1 MKSEE
6 QEIPRKSE
14 GGRVYAPMNRTAH
27 YFPEPHVPGPGSKAL
42 DEEDIW
48 KLVDKF
54 LKKDNPT
61 QVQIDSYNRFIKDL
75 PSFIEKEGKILFDGE
90 PG

>member
-1 MKSEE
+1 
-6 QEIPRKSE
+6 
-14 GGRVYAPMNRTAH
+14 MNRTAH

-42 DEEDIW
+42 DDEDVW

-90 PG
+90 PGQDKKGRPVIKSWQLELKC